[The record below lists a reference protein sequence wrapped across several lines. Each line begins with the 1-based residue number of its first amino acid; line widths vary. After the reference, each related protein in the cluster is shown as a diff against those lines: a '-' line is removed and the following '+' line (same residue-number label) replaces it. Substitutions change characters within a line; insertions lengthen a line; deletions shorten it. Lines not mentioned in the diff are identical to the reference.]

1 MDAAAL
7 AALWATVA
15 GPVGQLARLP
25 PPAPPEAVF
34 SEAAA
39 GRVGRM
45 SLPGKGVGAWGL
57 LPVPRE
63 LAWLAMTDDRLADD
77 VESLTEVR
85 LRGAWTQPKLI
96 YQRLDLPWPF
106 ADRHW
111 VLDVANT
118 TVLAQQTGVWER
130 AWTQDGDALAA
141 VREKTDVALFDAAET
156 LPHNRG
162 NWLLVPVD
170 SGHTLAIYQVWTDL
184 GGSIPPAAVEAW
196 VRASLSDLYADLT
209 VHAAAV
215 RARYGPGCDAQIGPD
230 GKTIACHG

>member
-15 GPVGQLARLP
+15 APVGDLARFP
-25 PPAPPEAVF
+25 PPTPPAAVF

-45 SLPGKGVGAWGL
+45 SLAGQGVAAWGL
-57 LPVPRE
+57 LPVPRD
-63 LAWLAMTDDRLADD
+63 LAWLAMTDDRLADA
-77 VESLTEVR
+77 VASLTEVR
-85 LRGAWTQPKLI
+85 LRGAWTEPKLI

-118 TVLAQQTGVWER
+118 MELARRSGVWER
-130 AWTQDGDALAA
+130 AWMQDGGALAA
-141 VREKTDVALFDAAET
+141 VRDRTDAVLFDAAET

-162 NWLLVPVD
+162 NWLLLPVD
-170 SGHTLAIYQVWTDL
+170 SRHTLAVYQVWTDL

-196 VRASLSDLYADLT
+196 VRASLTDLYADLT

-215 RARYGPGCDAQIGPD
+215 AARYRQGCATQRGAD
-230 GKTIACHG
+230 GQTIPCFQ